1 MAHLGAMM
9 ADFKV
14 ETFNDVLTQT
24 GLINFLKIEKKLKI
38 TFCDKKVIFKYP
50 AVRHGGSK

>member
-24 GLINFLKIEKKLKI
+24 GLINFLKIEKKTKNNFL
-38 TFCDKKVIFKYP
+38 
-50 AVRHGGSK
+50 R

>member
-1 MAHLGAMM
+1 M

-38 TFCDKKVIFKYP
+38 TFCDKKVIFNYP